1 MTLLDKIRLS
11 RKFGRTTYV
20 ISAILTVPMAVLV
33 VFYPMM
39 VSAFICIK
47 IISALIIFYL
57 RSILESGFRM
67 YFYINLGIS
76 RREYLFIP
84 AVVEFV
90 AFMVLIVVSSITGH
104 AIG

>member
-1 MTLLDKIRLS
+1 MTLLEKIRLS
-11 RKFGRTTYV
+11 GKFGRTTYV

-76 RREYLFIP
+76 KREYWLVPII
-84 AVVEFV
+84 VEFA
-90 AFMVLIVVSSITGH
+90 AFVILMVVSNRIGY